1 MCGICGELRFDGMPV
16 REPGLARM
24 RDRLVH
30 RGPDASGAYLSQA
43 ADVGLGFRRLRIIDL
58 TPNASQPMPNE
69 DGSVQLVF
77 NGEVYNY
84 RTLREGLVAR
94 GHQFRSRS
102 DTEVIVHLYEEK
114 GADCIA
120 DLEGMFAMA
129 IWDERAGRLTLAR
142 DRAGKKPLFY
152 YRDHRLLA
160 FASEIKSFFGHPDIP
175 IEPDLDAVPSY
186 FIYGYVPLPATI
198 YKRVFQLEPGSLMTV
213 EAGGTIAKRRYWQVQ
228 YPDPKDVQPIGR
240 AEAAAGVRE
249 RLTRAVERRLESDVP
264 LGAFLSGGVDSTIIV
279 GLMSRL
285 MSEPVKT
292 FSLGF
297 EGDPAYDETEHA
309 RAVAGR
315 FKTQHTEFRVPPSA
329 IDLIDTLIWHHD
341 GPFGDSS
348 AVPTYIVSKLT
359 REQVTVVLTGDGGDE
374 LFAGYLRFYAAVLAE
389 RVPAAVG
396 RAAHGLLSLLP
407 ASESDRHWLARG
419 QRFFRSLDSPLYDR
433 MTRWNAFFFDDIES
447 LFRPDVL
454 AGLAP
459 IDKLRHIAAERPRM
473 AGRSTLGQVL
483 HANFTS
489 YLADDLLVK
498 TDRCTMANSLEARS
512 PFLDRELVEYAAALP
527 DHLKLERG
535 RTKVIL
541 REAFPDLLPP
551 AVRRRGKMG
560 FGVPLGAWF
569 RGELRDYMRDLLL
582 APDARYRDMLSGPFV
597 EDLVARHLSGRSHL
611 GQQLWAVMCFERW
624 LRLLPD
630 WTRSGSSGQG
640 RSISSPLAS

>member
-58 TPNASQPMPNE
+58 TPNASQPMANE

-228 YPDPKDVQPIGR
+228 YPDSKDVQPIGR

-309 RAVAGR
+309 RAVADSR
-315 FKTQHTEFRVPPSA
+315 RSTR
-329 IDLIDTLIWHHD
+329 
-341 GPFGDSS
+341 SS
-348 AVPTYIVSKLT
+348 AS
-359 REQVTVVLTGDGGDE
+359 R
-374 LFAGYLRFYAAVLAE
+374 LR
-389 RVPAAVG
+389 
-396 RAAHGLLSLLP
+396 
-407 ASESDRHWLARG
+407 
-419 QRFFRSLDSPLYDR
+419 Q
-433 MTRWNAFFFDDIES
+433 
-447 LFRPDVL
+447 
-454 AGLAP
+454 
-459 IDKLRHIAAERPRM
+459 
-473 AGRSTLGQVL
+473 ST
-483 HANFTS
+483 
-489 YLADDLLVK
+489 
-498 TDRCTMANSLEARS
+498 
-512 PFLDRELVEYAAALP
+512 
-527 DHLKLERG
+527 
-535 RTKVIL
+535 
-541 REAFPDLLPP
+541 
-551 AVRRRGKMG
+551 
-560 FGVPLGAWF
+560 
-569 RGELRDYMRDLLL
+569 
-582 APDARYRDMLSGPFV
+582 
-597 EDLVARHLSGRSHL
+597 
-611 GQQLWAVMCFERW
+611 
-624 LRLLPD
+624 
-630 WTRSGSSGQG
+630 
-640 RSISSPLAS
+640 